1 MRTMGKMDA
10 SIQGWYIDPTE
21 VSICK
26 RPEDGEDWLLGTGS
40 YGKVGSP
47 HQQPHP
53 FAPPA
58 RRWVATLVGA
68 EVVAWLQ

>member
-10 SIQGWYIDPTE
+10 SIQGWYIDPAE

-40 YGKVGSP
+40 YGKVGHCWLAAVPCWPSCA
-47 HQQPHP
+47 HP
-53 FAPPA
+53 WQLLSALCS
-58 RRWVATLVGA
+58 TSS
-68 EVVAWLQ
+68 

>member
-10 SIQGWYIDPTE
+10 SIQGWYIDPAE

-40 YGKVGSP
+40 YGKVGIL
-47 HQQPHP
+47 
-53 FAPPA
+53 AA
-58 RRWVATLVGA
+58 V
-68 EVVAWLQ
+68 

>member
-40 YGKVGSP
+40 YGKVRVAGWLKTRVL
-47 HQQPHP
+47 
-53 FAPPA
+53 FAKA
-58 RRWVATLVGA
+58 
-68 EVVAWLQ
+68 VVL